1 MMMGLISNFSLAAL
15 MPGII
20 LVVSLAALLQ
30 FFLSYCRSL
39 IAASVKQSLS
49 PEVRDV
55 TGIARAASGKDFER
69 VIQLLR
75 LCPAHPHDRS
85 EIRAI
90 GTYFRL
96 LGFAC
101 ASFGKLIPSLESWAE
116 TERGQCA
123 YFAAVALERRIA
135 FSRDLLAE
143 QMHI

>member
-1 MMMGLISNFSLAAL
+1 MMMGITFNFSLAAM

-30 FFLSYCRSL
+30 FFISYCRSL
-39 IAASVKQSLS
+39 IAASVKQPISAD
-49 PEVRDV
+49 VRDV
-55 TGIARAASGKDFER
+55 TGIARTASGEDFER

-96 LGFAC
+96 LGFLR
-101 ASFGKLIPSLESWAE
+101 ASAGKLMPSLVSWTE

-135 FSRDLLAE
+135 FSRDMLAE
-143 QMHI
+143 QMHT